1 METIHH
7 VEIIINIFLQSLG
20 GWLNLAA
27 QFFSFLGQE
36 EFYIL
41 VLPVLYWC
49 VNASWGIRIGVM
61 LVLTV
66 NLNSWLKL
74 AFASPRPF
82 WIDTRVKEL
91 AVETSFGLPSGHAM
105 NSASMWGLLARLL
118 RKKWLTYSI
127 TAVIFLI
134 GLSRISLGVH
144 FTSDVLAGCP
154 GDCCWQRL

>member
-27 QFFSFLGQE
+27 QFFSFLVQE

-49 VNASWGIRIGVM
+49 VSASWGIRIGTM
-61 LVLTV
+61 LILTGS
-66 NLNSWLKL
+66 LNSWLKL

-82 WIDTRVKEL
+82 WVDARVKEL
-91 AVETSFGLPSGHAM
+91 AAETSFGLPSGHAK
-105 NSASMWGLLARLL
+105 NSTSMWGLLASFFPR
-118 RKKWLTYSI
+118 RWLTYSI
-127 TAVIFLI
+127 TGIVFFHRPIPNC
-134 GLSRISLGVH
+134 
-144 FTSDVLAGCP
+144 AGRP
-154 GDCCWQRL
+154 FYQ